1 MTIPVLTKWVTL
13 KELQVVTGIRSQVCR
28 ASKVIHSFH
37 GQLEMHSFYAEGNAL
52 ALFLCSPLESSN
64 LPEEFPEVH
73 PAWPIAVWHKQLGLK
88 GRAVGANGIH
98 PWSQGV
104 TGDNGLGSGCLQPKF
119 EVFFCQLRDARN
131 HDGPWYHTERGCWL
145 GDRED
150 PCEQVQA
157 RYSQIEAGKGQ
168 RYLECLNW
176 KRHY

>member
-1 MTIPVLTKWVTL
+1 M
-13 KELQVVTGIRSQVCR
+13 
-28 ASKVIHSFH
+28 HSFH
-37 GQLEMHSFYAEGNAL
+37 AGGNAL
-52 ALFLCSPLESSN
+52 ASFLCSPLESFN

-98 PWSQGV
+98 PRSQGV

-131 HDGPWYHTERGCWL
+131 HDCPWYHTERGCWL

-150 PCEQVQA
+150 PREQVQT

-176 KRHY
+176 KKALLMITYWNSENIYRAFTHAKNFACIISFNSYNPGK